1 MTVAK
6 LASELQR
13 GNWAVAAWLWSVA
26 ALVFAMIVVGGAT
39 RLTGSG
45 LSITEWKPILGAIP
59 PLNEADWLA
68 AFEKYKQIPQYALVN
83 AGMTLGDFKFIYA
96 WEWSHRLLGRLIG
109 VAFALPFLAF
119 WLMGQLR
126 DGQPLK
132 LLSVFA
138 LGALQ
143 GAIGWYMVSSGL
155 ADRVDV
161 SQYRLALHLTVAFVL
176 LGTLVWFALD
186 EGAHHGR
193 GSESVAPISI
203 RRLAAVLVGLVVVQV
218 VLGALVAGLKAG
230 LIYNTWPDMN
240 GQVVPSD
247 YWLENRGLLSVF
259 ESHAAAQFNH
269 RIGAYV
275 LGLAALFQL
284 WQVLRA
290 SVAPRL
296 TRSAKVLV
304 AAVFLQMS
312 IGIATLLAHVP
323 LHLGLLH
330 QGCGAL
336 VFMTAVWHLF
346 SCAGDSRSES
356 RRASAVGLLR

>member
-1 MTVAK
+1 MAVAK
-6 LASELQR
+6 LTSGAVPGDR
-13 GNWAVAAWLWSVA
+13 AVAAWLWSVA

-68 AFEKYKQIPQYALVN
+68 AFEKYKLIPQYALVN
-83 AGMTLGDFKFIYA
+83 AGMTLGEFKFIYA

-119 WLMGQLR
+119 WMMSKLH
-126 DGQPLK
+126 DGQPVK

-138 LGALQ
+138 LGGLQ

-186 EGAHHGR
+186 EGAHR
-193 GSESVAPISI
+193 SADTYSAASPSI
-203 RRLAAVLVGLVVVQV
+203 RKVAAVLVGLVLAQV

-247 YWLENRGLLSVF
+247 YWLENRGFLSLF
-259 ESHAAAQFNH
+259 ESHAAAQFDH

-275 LGLAALFQL
+275 LGFAALYQL

-290 SVAPRL
+290 PVDLRI
-296 TRSAKVLV
+296 TRSAIALA

-336 VFMTAVWHLF
+336 VFMAAVWHF
-346 SCAGDSRSES
+346 FACAGDSPTES
-356 RRASAVGLLR
+356 RPPAQ